1 MRLASDAAKALVGA
15 GLRLQCKYKGH
26 SNRNTQIRASFSAD
40 GKSIICGSD
49 DGYVYIW
56 NLEDSAPAA
65 QAAGKKVVTAAT
77 LA

>member
-1 MRLASDAAKALVGA
+1 MVAA

-40 GKSIICGSD
+40 GNSIICGSD

-56 NLEDSAPAA
+56 NLEGGTSSS
-65 QAAGKKVVTAAT
+65 QAAGKKVVIVAHADTV
-77 LA
+77 